1 MQLRGSGPE
10 NVVSNPLAQHQYQV
24 VSAGRRENLAS
35 STSHAGVPVIWEV
48 YLSSLCLLEQVQE
61 AEFILRASVNPF
73 ATNGTSIK
81 SFEVACE
88 GCD

>member
-48 YLSSLCLLEQVQE
+48 YLSSLCLLEHVQE
-61 AEFILRASVNPF
+61 TEFILRASVNPF